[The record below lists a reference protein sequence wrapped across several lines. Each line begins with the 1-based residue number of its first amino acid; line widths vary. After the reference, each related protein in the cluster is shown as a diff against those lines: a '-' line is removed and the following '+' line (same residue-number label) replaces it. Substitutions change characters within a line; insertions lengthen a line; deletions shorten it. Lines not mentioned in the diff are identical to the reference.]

1 MKNDY
6 LNIYNNLIKLTRN
19 KSLYYNL
26 KNNDTFSDRLVIL
39 LLHFSFFLKT
49 YKKSL
54 SKKEAQD
61 LFDFIV
67 RQIELSI
74 REIGYGDVSV
84 NKKMKDYVNLFYS
97 ILEKIEN
104 WDIFD
109 SSKKT
114 KLLGDLMNI
123 KDDNDLFIEY
133 FDKYSHFLT
142 KNSLKNFTKDILEF
156 KF

>member
-49 YKKSL
+49 YKNSL

-109 SSKKT
+109 TSKKT

-142 KNSLKNFTKDILEF
+142 KNSLKNFTKDIIEF

>member
-39 LLHFSFFLKT
+39 LLHFSFFLKK
-49 YKKSL
+49 YKNSL

-114 KLLGDLMNI
+114 KLLGDLLNI

-142 KNSLKNFTKDILEF
+142 KNSLKNFTKDIIEF